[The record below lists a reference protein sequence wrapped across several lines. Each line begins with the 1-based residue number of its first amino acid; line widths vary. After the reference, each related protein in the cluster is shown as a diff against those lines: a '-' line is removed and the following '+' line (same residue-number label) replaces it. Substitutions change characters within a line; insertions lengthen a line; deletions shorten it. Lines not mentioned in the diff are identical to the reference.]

1 MSVPCPKNRK
11 LGHAIEVVSGT
22 RIWTLSLYF
31 SRPTLLYACG
41 RHRPAGPGKKTF
53 CPRYSGTGYYP
64 CFPFA
69 IVFFGE
75 DLFEPLS
82 LARVEFG
89 GRLRPTSSD
98 CFGSDILSLGLG
110 C

>member
-1 MSVPCPKNRK
+1 VE
-11 LGHAIEVVSGT
+11 LAFGLYLF
-22 RIWTLSLYF
+22 TLVDRLCF
-31 SRPTLLYACG
+31 T
-41 RHRPAGPGKKTF
+41 PAAGIALRDLVKKTF